1 VSVFLCGWEC
11 FSCTLCA
18 FPPQVLLS
26 QFEFKPIRSTIV
38 GSSAPGMARDRELE
52 AVTKVLQEVLTD
64 AAPSDTAHFAVRL
77 IDVPAACVPSSF
89 PHPHTLAHPIARHLH
104 SQRKSVVV
112 PSLVPFFSRLMNAL
126 WWC

>member
-1 VSVFLCGWEC
+1 MSAFLWLVML
-11 FSCTLCA
+11 SCTLCA
-18 FPPQVLLS
+18 PFPPQVLLS

-89 PHPHTLAHPIARHLH
+89 PHPHTPVDPVAWLLH
-104 SQRKSVVV
+104 SQRKSVVA

-126 WWC
+126 WY